1 MQVHKRILMLILQWT
16 NHLIFI
22 KKNSTD
28 KKKRSPVLYCP
39 WSMLFES
46 YLLLKVTLAKKISS
60 SLVLRM
66 FLHLEIMFVGI
77 GCVLRN
83 CAYVCFS
90 LQIINTK

>member
-1 MQVHKRILMLILQWT
+1 
-16 NHLIFI
+16 
-22 KKNSTD
+22 
-28 KKKRSPVLYCP
+28 
-39 WSMLFES
+39 MLFENC
-46 YLLLKVTLAKKISS
+46 LILKVTLAKKISS